1 MAVVATHN
9 TATSCW
15 TVIDNNV
22 YDLTN
27 WISKHPGGPAAIQQL
42 CGRDG
47 TTIFHGQHGNAQLQA
62 DILATYKVGPLSR

>member
-1 MAVVATHN
+1 
-9 TATSCW
+9 
-15 TVIDNNV
+15 
-22 YDLTN
+22 
-27 WISKHPGGPAAIQQL
+27 L